1 MKRVIKSMRG
11 FTLIELMV
19 TIIII
24 GVLASIAIPMYRAN
38 VNRAIKAEAD
48 ATMGTIRTA
57 LRVYYAEFGKYPTAT
72 TANPWDITNL
82 NSDYTD
88 VIRKYYPAS
97 TYTVTSSNTA
107 YTIFATGSGESA
119 GLDRKMVTD
128 GTISDQ

>member
-1 MKRVIKSMRG
+1 MRG

-38 VNRAIKAEAD
+38 VQRAIKSEAD
-48 ATMGTIRTA
+48 ANMGTIRTA
-57 LRVYYAEFGKYPTAT
+57 LRVYYAEFGNYPTAT
-72 TANPWDITNL
+72 AAKPWNISNL
-82 NSDYTD
+82 NIDSTD
-88 VIRKYYPAS
+88 VIGKYYAAS
-97 TYTVTSSNTA
+97 TYTVTSTSSA
-107 YTIFATGSGESA
+107 YTIYATGSGESD